1 MPKRR
6 KWTNL
11 LNRPVKATSFGVE
24 RKLCCENDVSVR
36 NFRNP
41 GITNGWPHKH
51 INTNNF
57 SIVMTKRQCFLQIV
71 AVRPEK
77 FERAGFELSTVS
89 NLIGDIVSKWDGKRM
104 RNLLH
109 ASLQQRDDVNILRI
123 WLQRL
128 AAYRRLHS
136 HLACSTRDAK
146 GLIMFFWLCGSANRG
161 GLATYCI

>member
-11 LNRPVKATSFGVE
+11 LNRPVKVTSFGVE

-41 GITNGWPHKH
+41 GINNGWPHKH

-77 FERAGFELSTVS
+77 FERGRLWAIHCFQPHRYILS
-89 NLIGDIVSKWDGKRM
+89 
-104 RNLLH
+104 
-109 ASLQQRDDVNILRI
+109 I
-123 WLQRL
+123 WLQWL

-146 GLIMFFWLCGSANRG
+146 GLTMFFGCAALQTAAGSPLTVFRAPHR
-161 GLATYCI
+161 AE